1 MTDFNFHT
9 LSRRKLLIGM
19 GLGATAA
26 FAGCTAEDRAR
37 IGGLSPYPSP
47 RAGDRNDPR
56 FLAMYGPE
64 VDDGFRIPAVDLK
77 RVNPLYYRR
86 EVENTTGEAP
96 GTVVIDTPNKF
107 AFFTMPDGRAMRYG
121 VGVGRAGFA
130 WGGNG
135 VIQWKK
141 KWPTWTPPK
150 EMIARQPELRRFA
163 DGMEPGLKNP
173 LGARALY
180 IFEDGQDT
188 LYRLHG
194 SPEYWTIGTNASSGC
209 IRFMNQDIIDL
220 YDRVPSGTPIVVRQP
235 GVA

>member
-1 MTDFNFHT
+1 MTDFT
-9 LSRRKLLIGM
+9 SPLLSRRKLLIGL

-26 FAGCTAEDRAR
+26 VAGCTTEPRAG
-37 IGGLSPYPSP
+37 ISGISPYPSP
-47 RAGDRNDPR
+47 SANARNDPR
-56 FLAMYGPE
+56 YLAMYGPE
-64 VDDGFRIPAVDLK
+64 VDDGYRIPGIDLK
-77 RVNPLYYRR
+77 RVNPRFYRQ
-86 EVENTTGEAP
+86 EVENMTGEAP

-107 AFFTMPDGRAMRYG
+107 AFFTLPDGRAMRYG

-141 KWPTWTPPK
+141 KWPTWTPPS
-150 EMIARQPELRRFA
+150 EMIDRQPELKKFA
-163 DGMEPGLKNP
+163 DGMEPGLNNP

-180 IFEDGQDT
+180 IFEDGHDT

-209 IRFMNQDIIDL
+209 IRFMNQGIIDL
-220 YDRVPSGTPIVVRQP
+220 YDRVPAGTPIVVRQP
-235 GVA
+235 RVA

>member
-1 MTDFNFHT
+1 MNDFSANM
-9 LSRRKLLIGM
+9 LSRRKLLV
-19 GLGATAA
+19 GLALGTAA
-26 FAGCTAEDRAR
+26 VATGCTSERAG
-37 IGGLSPYPSP
+37 ISSVSPYPSP
-47 RAGDRNDPR
+47 RAGARFDPR
-56 FLAMYGPE
+56 YLAMYGPE
-64 VDDGFRIPAVDLK
+64 VDEGYSVPAVDLR
-77 RVNPLYYRR
+77 RVKPLYYRQ
-86 EVENTTGEAP
+86 EVDNITGEAP

-107 AFFTMPDGRAMRYG
+107 AYFTLPNGRAMRYG

-141 KWPTWTPPK
+141 KWPTWTPPS
-150 EMIARQPELRRFA
+150 EMIARQPELSKFA
-163 DGMEPGLKNP
+163 DGMEPGLNNP

-220 YDRVPSGTPIVVRQP
+220 YDRVPAGTRIVVRQP